1 VNATDDPF
9 AAVRAMA
16 TVTPVPSK
24 VTATMV
30 MKLDPAEQK
39 RLLEMLLSRAEIS
52 PTELSQPPRAAEP
65 DEQK

>member
-1 VNATDDPF
+1 MVAPPP
-9 AAVRAMA
+9 APA
-16 TVTPVPSK
+16 K

-39 RLLEMLLSRAEIS
+39 RLLEMLLSRTELS
-52 PTELSQPPRAAEP
+52 PTELSQPPRPAEP